1 MSDDSLI
8 CSVWLYVSML
18 TSQTKMKTMVNI
30 IPAEHQHVST
40 SMYSLK
46 ELLAWLQTLVN
57 CHYHLIKLRRRT
69 LIYTSSRYR
78 ATWALIWSC
87 VSEFVSE
94 FECLL
99 LPHMILWVLI
109 SFPWVTEK
117 KNHKCFLENAVI
129 IYSTIFVE
137 GKWCTH
143 YITCIVPKI
152 QSYMRYMRFFLSNSC
167 SCFMGWVLLQLL
179 SSVVSWVTYHVTKF
193 CHQTA
198 TGCVHVQHLIVILPE
213 VKAAEPTT
221 TSDQQ
226 NVSKNVY
233 VVYKNLW

>member
-117 KNHKCFLENAVI
+117 KSQMFLRKCSHHIL
-129 IYSTIFVE
+129 
-137 GKWCTH
+137 H
-143 YITCIVPKI
+143 YICWGQVMYALY
-152 QSYMRYMRFFLSNSC
+152 YMYC
-167 SCFMGWVLLQLL
+167 S
-179 SSVVSWVTYHVTKF
+179 
-193 CHQTA
+193 
-198 TGCVHVQHLIVILPE
+198 
-213 VKAAEPTT
+213 
-221 TSDQQ
+221 
-226 NVSKNVY
+226 
-233 VVYKNLW
+233 